1 MVNGP
6 GFLRL
11 NRLRVLR
18 RGHVS
23 YDQSFHAG
31 VNIVRGQNG
40 SGKSTIADFIFFI
53 LGGEFEEWKEAA
65 RRCDEVQ
72 AEVETPRGTMTLK
85 RQIMRSQEPM
95 LVYFGPIAAAAEH
108 SLEGWERFPIRRQN
122 ERESFS
128 QIMFRSLLVP
138 EAPSGSGANITMHQ
152 VLRLCYADQRT
163 PSTRL
168 FRFEPFDTQSIR
180 EAVGDLMCG
189 VNGYELYEVTLKLR
203 ELNRRHDEIR
213 MTLKTLRSML
223 PIESS
228 IDSPQL
234 IHEEIVRLKEE
245 SEDLKEEIESVDRLL
260 QPGQVKEYLAQRAKA
275 QGALA
280 KQASTL
286 RELEVQVQSLQFELR
301 EIRTFMGFLD
311 TLHQKLTLTEATFD
325 AVGPIEFARCPGCGA
340 TLDPDTPK
348 NCCIVCKSSLNEE
361 TETARYNHI
370 RIDIEIQTRE
380 SRQLANRKLVELKN
394 TRRKLGQLR
403 RGYERVLSAFDL
415 EYASRNGPRDAFLA
429 ARTIRLG
436 RIDSEVEFVLRSL
449 ATAHDISK
457 LESESSVV
465 TGEIQSLT
473 ERAEVLRTTADKRRP
488 TSFSLISEIG
498 ASILRDDVSRQA
510 EFARA
515 ESLTID
521 FRNDSISVG
530 GLVNFAES
538 SNVILKNSSILSLFL
553 AACED
558 PKFYHPRF
566 LLIDNVE
573 DKGMEEVRSHRFQET
588 IVARTMELRLPYQ
601 VIFTT
606 SMMNPELERGEY
618 TIGPS
623 YTSKLRCLNL
633 G

>member
-1 MVNGP
+1 MVEGP
-6 GFLRL
+6 GFFRL
-11 NRLRVLR
+11 NRLRVVR
-18 RGHVS
+18 RGHVT
-23 YDQSFHAG
+23 YDELFHSG

-40 SGKSTIADFIFFI
+40 TGKSTIADFIFFV
-53 LGGEFEEWKEAA
+53 LGGEFEEWKDAA
-65 RRCDEVQ
+65 RQCDEVQ
-72 AEVETPRGTMTLK
+72 AEVETPRGKMTLK

-95 LVYFGPIAAAAEH
+95 LVYFGPMVGAAEH

-138 EAPSGSGANITMHQ
+138 EASSGSGANITMHQ
-152 VLRLCYADQRT
+152 ILRLCYADQRT

-203 ELNRRHDEIR
+203 ELRKRYDEIR
-213 MTLKTLRSML
+213 MTLKAQRSML
-223 PIESS
+223 PTESS

-234 IHEEIVRLKEE
+234 IQEEIVRLKDE
-245 SEDLKEEIESVDRLL
+245 SAALKEEIESVDQRLR
-260 QPGQVKEYLAQRAKA
+260 PGEVKEYLAQRAKA
-275 QGALA
+275 HETLA
-280 KQASTL
+280 KQASKL
-286 RELEVQVQSLQFELR
+286 RELEALVESLRFELR
-301 EIRTFMGFLD
+301 EVQAFIKFLEA
-311 TLHQKLTLTEATFD
+311 LHKRLTLTEAAFD
-325 AVGPIEFARCPGCGA
+325 AVGPIEFTRCPGCGA
-340 TLDPDTPK
+340 TLDRDTPN

-361 TETARYNHI
+361 TEQARYNHI
-370 RIDIEIQTRE
+370 RLDLEIQKRE
-380 SRQLANRKLVELKN
+380 SRQLTDRKLVELTN
-394 TRRKLGQLR
+394 TRRELRQLR
-403 RGYERVLSAFDL
+403 REHERGLSAFDL

-429 ARTIRLG
+429 ARSSRIG
-436 RIDSEVEFVLRSL
+436 HIDSEVDFLLRSL

-457 LESESSVV
+457 LESESDVV
-465 TGEIQSLT
+465 KAEIHSLT
-473 ERAEVLRTTADKRRP
+473 DRAEVLRSNADRRRP
-488 TSFSLISEIG
+488 KALSLISEIG
-498 ASILRDDVSRQA
+498 ASILRDELSRQA
-510 EFARA
+510 EFVDA
-515 ESLTID
+515 EKLTIN
-521 FRNDSISVG
+521 FRNDSMSVG

-538 SNVILKNSSILSLFL
+538 SNVILKNSAVLSLFL

-558 PKFYHPRF
+558 SGFYHPRF

-588 IVARTMELRLPYQ
+588 MVARTKDLRLPHQ

-606 SMMNPELERGEY
+606 SMMNPDLEKKEY

-623 YTSKLRCLNL
+623 YTSERRCLIL